1 MQGTQTHEYEGYY
14 DKNSSLQISFVFMG
28 LSGVISL
35 IFFTKKGM
43 RPNIKYQKRGMRPN
57 IKFCFMFLKNIEI
70 LYSALEPFCQVFGT
84 LLLAAG

>member
-28 LSGVISL
+28 LSGVIYL
-35 IFFTKKGM
+35 IFFTK
-43 RPNIKYQKRGMRPN
+43 RGLKETKHR
-57 IKFCFMFLKNIEI
+57 IVFMFLKNIEI